1 MHLLSAL
8 SSTTSPLAMQA
19 MPLVAPGAG
28 DFAALIAGMVPAGDA
43 AETAMPVERQ
53 GAAPAGNGLPVAIA
67 APVALAEAPADA
79 VPAIAPPLP
88 VSATEAVLMLPQTA
102 DAPVAKPMVTQAAP
116 VLVAI
121 GVLASVL
128 PEKEPVEAPP
138 RADDVALRT
147 LPMPVPTRFAAP
159 QPRVKRADAPP
170 PDTAPQ
176 TAEEEEEGSDPALPA
191 VPTADAA
198 MPIVAA
204 PLVVPQPAEAIVVQ
218 AAPPPIDP
226 PTSPDER
233 AQPAASILIEAG
245 QVVSRDAMPA
255 KAQPMRM
262 AKRAGDAPPTSTSA
276 QVSVVEPKR
285 DATAKPV
292 EPTIGVVTPLDT
304 DRVVPVHVVVPPVAD
319 DVGMVPARSIAS
331 AVVTPGAPSAALRQG
346 VTASSVAGVAPS
358 AAVRNAPVAMSA
370 PGITPAAPSANLR
383 QGAAVP
389 IAPTLASVVPPAV
402 VRDAPMAMPDPG
414 IMPATSAAAS
424 VDLRAA
430 PDNSFIG
437 AGPATAAEASPV
449 LSMAPVAAPTVPSA
463 ILPAVST
470 VAVDPLAPTVPANIA
485 IEPARANEPARVAA
499 SGPILSEIVE
509 AAPTGFRPAAAATA
523 TNTGTPAAIAD
534 ALAGSR
540 PMAPAGLPTDTAP
553 IVPLAAAA
561 PQPAAPVGRSASA
574 PLRDAAPA
582 VAAGTA
588 RPDAM
593 APTVRPMAAER
604 APMTGEAA
612 APIVPVA
619 APAPQGSIAA
629 APVTRIAPVPLPD
642 AAPVVEG
649 SAAIV
654 APTVRQAVGAPAIAP
669 ATPPVTRLA
678 DVPVPDAMPVVEAAV
693 RDADTLPP
701 RARRDDDA
709 SIAGNG
715 PLAAPDAAVLRP
727 VAPTGQAAQPTLD
740 TRQPQW
746 VEGMIDRITTLRE
759 ASGTT
764 GNGETRIRLSP
775 DALGDV
781 QVSIRTGDD
790 GKLHVHFNS
799 DNADA
804 GRLLAEAQPRLVQ
817 MAEARG
823 LKLGGMQVDV
833 GTQQQP
839 QQSQRQAQ
847 DQGNS
852 APRAPRS
859 ATTRTT
865 TQSTRSDDRIA

>member
-53 GAAPAGNGLPVAIA
+53 VAAPAGNGLPVAIA

-159 QPRVKRADAPP
+159 QPRVKRAETPT

-176 TAEEEEEGSDPALPA
+176 AAAEGEGDLALPALP
-191 VPTADAA
+191 TAEAA

-226 PTSPDER
+226 PASPDER

-262 AKRAGDAPPTSTSA
+262 AKRAGDGLPTSTLPQA
-276 QVSVVEPKR
+276 SVAEPKR
-285 DATAKPV
+285 NATAKPV
-292 EPTIGVVTPLDT
+292 EPAIGVVTPLDT

-319 DVGMVPARSIAS
+319 DVGMVPARPIAS

-346 VTASSVAGVAPS
+346 VTAPSVAGVAPP
-358 AAVRNAPVAMSA
+358 AVMRNAPMAV
-370 PGITPAAPSANLR
+370 PGITPVASAASPANLR

-389 IAPTLASVVPPAV
+389 IAPSLAGVVPPAV

-414 IMPATSAAAS
+414 IMPAASAAAS

-449 LSMAPVAAPTVPSA
+449 LPMAPVVAPTVPSA

-470 VAVDPLAPTVPANIA
+470 VAVDPLAPTVPSGIV
-485 IEPARANEPARVAA
+485 IEPARADEPARVAA

-509 AAPTGFRPAAAATA
+509 AAPTGFRPAAATA
-523 TNTGTPAAIAD
+523 TNTGTPAATAD

-540 PMAPAGLPTDTAP
+540 PMAPASLPTDTAP

-561 PQPAAPVGRSASA
+561 SQPAAPVGRSASA

-582 VAAGTA
+582 VAVGTA
-588 RPDAM
+588 EPDAM
-593 APTVRPMAAER
+593 APTVRPIAAER

-612 APIVPVA
+612 APVVPVA

-669 ATPPVTRLA
+669 AAPPVKRLA
-678 DVPVPDAMPVVEAAV
+678 DVPVPDAVPVVEAAV
-693 RDADTLPP
+693 RDTDTLPA

-709 SIAGNG
+709 SIAGSG

-847 DQGNS
+847 DQGNP